1 MTIPI
6 FYTISDD
13 FTPYLAVSVSSLVK
27 HASPE
32 KDYRIII
39 LHQGLSPANQQALAA
54 YEKAKVKIEF
64 RQLDDQLF
72 AQIQN
77 KKGNYL
83 RADFFTLSIFYRLFI
98 PDLFPEYDKAVYI
111 DADTVVNA
119 DIAGL
124 YQTELGNNLVA
135 ACHDQSVHYI
145 EPLQT
150 YIRDRLGIDP
160 DKYVNS
166 GVLVMN
172 CQAMRDEGFVDKFLQ
187 LLSTYQFNSIAP
199 DQDYLNEICSGRIKL
214 LDPRWDAMP
223 NDFDPEMADPYLIHY
238 NLFYKPWHFEE
249 VKYGSYFWQ
258 AAKETPFYA
267 DLQKQLAAFSD
278 QDRKEELAKMQDMVD
293 MVGKILHD
301 PRNWFHVKQE
311 IKVTL

>member
-1 MTIPI
+1 M
-6 FYTISDD
+6 
-13 FTPYLAVSVSSLVK
+13 
-27 HASPE
+27 
-32 KDYRIII
+32 
-39 LHQGLSPANQQALAA
+39 
-54 YEKAKVKIEF
+54 
-64 RQLDDQLF
+64 
-72 AQIQN
+72 
-77 KKGNYL
+77 
-83 RADFFTLSIFYRLFI
+83 
-98 PDLFPEYDKAVYI
+98 
-111 DADTVVNA
+111 NA

-150 YIRDRLGIDP
+150 YTRDCLGIDP

-172 CQAMRDEGFVDKFLQ
+172 CLAMRDEGFVDKFLQ

-223 NDFDPEMADPYLIHY
+223 NDFDPEMTGPYLIHY

-258 AAKETPFYA
+258 VAKETPFYK

-278 QDRKEELAKMQDMVD
+278 QDRK
-293 MVGKILHD
+293 
-301 PRNWFHVKQE
+301 
-311 IKVTL
+311 